1 MVIVSESTT
10 SGAPPHPHNRPKM
23 NHVCSHIRGTNPR
36 TRQAVPRRFCNGLS
50 TCVRSFFL
58 TLIGLAFVAPAFGE
72 TIDRIVA
79 VVEEEVVL
87 WSEVQLEAELA
98 KYAPASSPFWST
110 DRTDPASR
118 LIEAAILRQLASDV
132 ALYEPPEDQVREQAE
147 AVRMQ
152 FPDRPTWLAFLATYG
167 LDEVSLRTRIRRRL
181 VVDRYL
187 SRNLDVPT
195 DDPQRWLIA
204 FEPLMEQ
211 VRTRSR
217 VRVVEPQQ
225 P

>member
-1 MVIVSESTT
+1 MFATT
-10 SGAPPHPHNRPKM
+10 CVRVTRGRVNLYLGA
-23 NHVCSHIRGTNPR
+23 V
-36 TRQAVPRRFCNGLS
+36 CNGLR
-50 TCVRSFFL
+50 TCVRCFFL
-58 TLIGLAFVAPAFGE
+58 TLLGLALVAPAFGE

-98 KYAPASSPFWST
+98 KYAPATTPFWST

-118 LIEAAILRQLASDV
+118 LIEAAILRQLASGV
-132 ALYEPPEDQVREQAE
+132 ALYEPPEDQVREHAE
-147 AVRMQ
+147 SVRMQ
-152 FPDRPTWLAFLATYG
+152 FPDRPLWLAFLAKYG

-195 DDPQRWLIA
+195 GERQRWLEA
-204 FEPLMEQ
+204 FEPLMAR
-211 VRTRSR
+211 VRERSR
-217 VRVVEPQQ
+217 VRIVELQEP
-225 P
+225 